1 MRSHI
6 FAHRATIKYFSN
18 SFVFKNEIEK
28 EGLPRDFTPALG
40 AGGPGSNPGAL
51 TNLCFLFP
59 ITYRRLHFC

>member
-6 FAHRATIKYFSN
+6 FAHRATIKYFSK

-40 AGGPGSNPGAL
+40 AGGPRFKSGRPDQSMFFVSHHL
-51 TNLCFLFP
+51 
-59 ITYRRLHFC
+59 